1 MKFLG
6 ARLLAGL
13 SLLASPALAADK
25 VSFGTNWLPEAEHG
39 GYYQALADGTYAK
52 YGLDV
57 TIVPGGPQANNELLL
72 AAGRLDFYMGGN
84 LLLAFDA
91 VARDVPIVV
100 VAAHFQKD
108 PQIFMSH
115 PGQGLDKWT
124 DLPSASQTIIGK
136 EGLVTF
142 YQWMK
147 QAYGF
152 KEDNVR
158 PYTFNPGPF
167 IADPH
172 SIQQG
177 YVTSEPFAVEREGH
191 FKPNIFLFADNGYKT
206 YATTVET
213 RADLVASKPD
223 LVQRFIDASTIG
235 WYNYLYGDN
244 AKANAAIKSANPEM
258 TDEQIAFSIGKIK
271 EYGLVN
277 SGDTLKL
284 GDRRDDRRADQGF
297 LRLDGQGRG
306 GQAGRRLQEV
316 LHPPVRQQGRRSRP
330 ASEVSAYKKSSDK
343 RRRKRLAGAPP
354 PPERKPPHD
363 DRPIR
368 APRCQRYALEAG
380 ARAWALARRDR
391 GPLNFDGFATVDIL
405 VDDGAIARQSR
416 RPGAADFGDAPQ
428 VALSGRIVLP
438 LFVDAH
444 THIDKGHIW
453 RRKRNPVGD
462 FPSALAAAIEDRS
475 ANWNAADVAARM
487 EFSLRSAYAYGTT
500 ALRTH
505 IDSVGAQTRISLA
518 GLR

>member
-91 VARDVPIVV
+91 VARGVPIVV

-142 YQWMK
+142 YQWME

-152 KEDNVR
+152 KENNVR

-172 SIQQG
+172 AIQQG

-191 FKPNIFLFADNGYKT
+191 FKPDIFLFADNGYKT

-213 RADLVASKPD
+213 RADLIASKPD

-244 AKANAAIKSANPEM
+244 AKANAAIKAANPEM

-271 EYGLVN
+271 EYGLVD

-284 GDRRDDRRADQGF
+284 GVGAMTDERIKDFFDSMVK
-297 LRLDGQGRG
+297 
-306 GQAGRRLQEV
+306 AGV
-316 LHPPVRQQGRRSRP
+316 VKPDID
-330 ASEVSAYKKSSDK
+330 YKKSYTLEFVNKGVGLD
-343 RRRKRLAGAPP
+343 L
-354 PPERKPPHD
+354 
-363 DRPIR
+363 RP
-368 APRCQRYALEAG
+368 
-380 ARAWALARRDR
+380 
-391 GPLNFDGFATVDIL
+391 
-405 VDDGAIARQSR
+405 
-416 RPGAADFGDAPQ
+416 
-428 VALSGRIVLP
+428 
-438 LFVDAH
+438 
-444 THIDKGHIW
+444 K
-453 RRKRNPVGD
+453 
-462 FPSALAAAIEDRS
+462 
-475 ANWNAADVAARM
+475 
-487 EFSLRSAYAYGTT
+487 
-500 ALRTH
+500 
-505 IDSVGAQTRISLA
+505 
-518 GLR
+518 